1 MIISPFVTVLG
12 QPATFSLV
20 ESGSF
25 LDDLSE
31 RERRLLVGALNF
43 HTLTTP
49 GVDLTVHVYH
59 PYSDY
64 TPRLT
69 DDRTFDG
76 RSRLYARRR
85 GTLVVRGTWQ
95 ASAGEVVDGRQVALL
110 EGRTRHL
117 MISSDETAAAR
128 PEFIPPDDLRGK
140 VLRQMRVAAPLLY
153 DELRDLELLRHARP
167 LRRRV
172 KRMHDRSLFSED
184 GPFSVAR
191 MIPAGPAA
199 AGAPRAVLIGMHWFE
214 MGGAERWAFE
224 TVRLVKEAGLVP
236 IVLAGRDSHHEWITR
251 PELDGALLL
260 PMSEITAMSQTAGS
274 EPVLRALLEN
284 VDLRG
289 VVVHHTQWLYDRLP
303 FIRQSRPDVPIIDT
317 THILERRGGGYPV
330 VSAHADAYID
340 LHHVISPS
348 LAAWMTEVQGID
360 PASVA
365 LAPLAGLTVDLEHA
379 KDFRERIDQS
389 RPFTVAFI
397 GRLARQKAPEVFV
410 EAAARAR
417 RVNPDLRFIIHGHG
431 EQRQWVLDLLSAA
444 GLSDVVEHRDG
455 NLPVAQT
462 LADADLLAVTSHN
475 EGLTLTTLEAVSAG
489 VPVISTDVG
498 AQGDV
503 IPAEALAPRNVHR
516 AVRRLADLM
525 VRYSTDESARRRLW
539 ESERKAERD
548 LLQLPSA
555 NTWFEEMVSA
565 W

>member
-1 MIISPFVTVLG
+1 MTVLG
-12 QPATFSLV
+12 QPAVFSLV
-20 ESGSF
+20 ETDPV
-25 LDDLSE
+25 LEQLSE
-31 RERRLLVGALNF
+31 RERRLLVGAVNF

-49 GVDLTVHVYH
+49 GVELTVHLYG

-69 DDRTFDG
+69 DDRSFDG

-85 GTLVVRGTWQ
+85 GTFTVRGVLEATP
-95 ASAGEVVDGRQVALL
+95 SEVVDGRQLPLL
-110 EGRTRHL
+110 ASRTRHV

-128 PEFIPPDDLRGK
+128 PEFLAPGDVRGK
-140 VLRQMRVAAPLLY
+140 VLRRMRVAAPLWY

-172 KRMHDRSLFSED
+172 PRMHDRSLFADD
-184 GPFSVAR
+184 GPFADAPMR
-191 MIPAGPAA
+191 PAGPA
-199 AGAPRAVLIGMHWFE
+199 GPEAPKAVLIGMHWFE

-224 TVRLVKEAGLVP
+224 TVRLVREAGLLP
-236 IVLAGRDSHHEWITR
+236 IVLTGRDSHHEWITR

-260 PMSEITAMSQTAGS
+260 PMSEVTALTQTPGS
-274 EPVLRALLEN
+274 EQMLRALLEN

-289 VVVHHTQWLYDRLP
+289 VVVHHAQWLYDRLP
-303 FIRQSRPDVPIIDT
+303 FIRHSRPEVPIVDT

-330 VSAHADAYID
+330 VSAHADDYVD
-340 LHHVISPS
+340 LHHVISPT
-348 LAAWMTEVQGID
+348 LASWMTDVQGVD

-379 KDFRERIDQS
+379 SAFRERTDPD
-389 RPFTVAFI
+389 RPFTIAFI

-417 RVNPDLRFIIHGHG
+417 RTNPDLRFIIHGHG
-431 EQRQWVLDLLSAA
+431 EQRQWVIDLLAA
-444 GLSDVVEHRDG
+444 AHLTDVVEHRDG

-489 VPVISTDVG
+489 IPVISTDVG
-498 AQGDV
+498 AQGDL
-503 IPAEALAPRNVHR
+503 IPPEALVPRNVHR
-516 AVRRLADLM
+516 AVRGLADLM
-525 VRYSTDESARRRLW
+525 VRYSADEPARRRLW
-539 ESERKAERD
+539 DFERQAEHD

-555 NTWFEEMVSA
+555 NAWFEEMVSS